1 MVGVVSMHPRVSVSS
16 FCSLTNSFDADLAL
30 WRDLGIQHVGLNIGK
45 VEAAGWDAATEAVRA
60 TSLRISNLAGPAPA
74 AADADA
80 DAQRAVHET
89 LARGV
94 DFARD
99 VGAPC
104 LYIVSGGP
112 GRCSWEEAASRF
124 VDAIAPVNAYASE
137 QGIALAI
144 EPTNPFRA
152 DVSIVF
158 SLRDT
163 VRLAREAD
171 LGVVVE
177 LQACWLEPDF
187 AETVR
192 ANIDRVRLVQ
202 VSDFAIGTFD
212 TPNRAVPGDGDIPLG
227 RLLGHVLDA
236 GYEGAFDLEL
246 LGPRIEAEGYPGA
259 IRRSVE
265 HVSELLDRLGT

>member
-1 MVGVVSMHPRVSVSS
+1 MSVSS
-16 FCSLTNSFDADLAL
+16 FCSVGNSFDEDVSL
-30 WRDLGIQHVGLNIGK
+30 WTELGIGHVGLNVGK
-45 VEAAGWDAATEAVRA
+45 VEVAGWDAAATAVGRA
-60 TSLRISNLAGPAPA
+60 SLRVSNVAGPAPA
-74 AADADA
+74 EADAGE
-80 DAQRAVHET
+80 DAQRVVLDT
-89 LARGV
+89 LVRGI

-104 LYIVSGGP
+104 FYIVSGGP
-112 GRCSWEEAASRF
+112 GRCSWEEAAARF
-124 VDAIAPVNAYASE
+124 TDTIAPVKDYARE
-137 QGIALAI
+137 QGVALVI

-158 SLRDT
+158 SLRDS

-192 ANIDRVRLVQ
+192 TAIDRIRLVQ
-202 VSDFAIGTFD
+202 VSDFVIGTFD
-212 TPNRAVPGDGDIPLG
+212 TPNRAVPGDGDIPLE
-227 RLLGHVLDA
+227 RLLGQLLDA

-246 LGPRIEAEGYPGA
+246 LGPRIEAEGYEGA
-259 IRRSVE
+259 ITRSVD
-265 HVSELLDRLGT
+265 HVSGILDRLGA